1 MFLDDLGMGRFWEI
15 WGLSW
20 AIRGRLGG
28 NSNVHKFQVVFDEK
42 LDRKSIPKTLK
53 DDLDQVDIC

>member
-1 MFLDDLGMGRFWEI
+1 MGNLGAFLGNKGT
-15 WGLSW
+15 S
-20 AIRGRLGG
+20 GG

-42 LDRKSIPKTLK
+42 LDRKSIPKTLM

>member
-1 MFLDDLGMGRFWEI
+1 MGNK
-15 WGLSW
+15 GTS
-20 AIRGRLGG
+20 GG

-53 DDLDQVDIC
+53 DDLDQVDISYKHLSIIILPGIEI